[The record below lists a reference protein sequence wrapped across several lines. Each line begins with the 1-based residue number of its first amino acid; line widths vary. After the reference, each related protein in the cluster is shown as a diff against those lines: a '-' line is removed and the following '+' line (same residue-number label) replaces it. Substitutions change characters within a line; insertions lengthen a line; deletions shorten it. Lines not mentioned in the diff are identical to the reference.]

1 MGQAALARAVTRSR
15 LVRTLDRAF
24 DEAGEAIEEFIDRGA
39 SSPSP
44 LNILSCG
51 IDNG

>member
-1 MGQAALARAVTRSR
+1 MTRSR

-39 SSPSP
+39 FSLPP
-44 LNILSCG
+44 LIILFCG